1 MKMILVYVAGR
12 YTAPTPAGVE
22 ENCRIAREVGVQLA
36 ACGKNV
42 FPVIPHKLG
51 GPAEN
56 GIDEAGMY
64 AGTLELMRRC
74 DVVYA
79 CPGWETSKGTLAEL
93 AEAERLGIPV
103 IRNDLT
109 LFQSGLVTRKLGVR
123 MDQLQ
128 AEDAR
133 RHRS

>member
-123 MDQLQ
+123 
-128 AEDAR
+128 R
-133 RHRS
+133 